1 QDATC
6 LAVGLRT
13 GYRIYTCR
21 PFAQC
26 FAMTDGGI
34 GRAEMLFSSS
44 LVALVGSGD
53 RPAFSP
59 RRLCL
64 WNTKKDH
71 SICEVNF
78 LTAVLAVKL
87 NRKRV
92 AVCLKTALHVF
103 DISDMKCLRT
113 LETAPNPDG
122 VMALSPNEENCHL
135 AFPDG
140 AKAGSSGGGGEVGFM
155 GGSSWGGGCRGCV
168 AGQVILYNALDLK
181 VLNKVVACRS
191 RVVAV
196 SFSRDGKLLATA
208 SEQGTVIRVFTVPA
222 AVKLYTLRRGT
233 TSCDIYS
240 MSFNAAATRLAVSSS
255 TRTIHIFD
263 VSAGGAAGG
272 AAGRRSYSS
281 PRQGG
286 NSGSGE
292 QEGDVENRGGANKN
306 GSRPGGASHGNDA
319 SSNSSSSSSSG
330 LASGFRSM
338 VGLLPNRV
346 TKRMQDY
353 VDCERS
359 FASVRLRGSAGR
371 SICALIPAGDS
382 GVWTGNGG
390 GGAGKDPGG
399 GGGERGGRGK
409 RGRRGGPRSS
419 GGQREDEEVA
429 LEVLLVVTND
439 GILYS
444 YVVDTVNG
452 GECRLDEASSL
463 LMDPSASQEIG
474 SELFVPERHAPPVLA
489 GQS

>member
-1 QDATC
+1 MTSEEASSKEILCYGFNQDATC

-34 GRAEMLFSSS
+34 ARAEMLFSSS

-78 LTAVLAVKL
+78 ITAVLAVKL

-92 AVCLKTALHVF
+92 AVCLNTALHVF

-113 LETAPNPDG
+113 LETAANPDG

-140 AKAGSSGGGGEVGFM
+140 TRSGSPGGGGEV
-155 GGSSWGGGCRGCV
+155 
-168 AGQVILYNALDLK
+168 ILYDALDLK

-208 SEQGTVIRVFTVPA
+208 SEQGTVIRIFTVPG
-222 AVKLYTLRRGT
+222 AVKMYTLRRGT

-263 VSAGGAAGG
+263 VSAGGMAVSGGERGRSERRPSSTSTRQGGSGSSWAAQGQGQEGDAESGGNTEKNRRRGSGNGDDAAAGG
-272 AAGRRSYSS
+272 SGGSS
-281 PRQGG
+281 G
-286 NSGSGE
+286 
-292 QEGDVENRGGANKN
+292 
-306 GSRPGGASHGNDA
+306 
-319 SSNSSSSSSSG
+319 SSSSSSRS
-330 LASGFRSM
+330 LASGLRSV
-338 VGLLPNRV
+338 VGMLPNRV

-359 FASVRLRGSAGR
+359 FASIRLRSSAGR

-382 GVWTGNGG
+382 GVWTGRKGPS
-390 GGAGKDPGG
+390 GGAAA
-399 GGGERGGRGK
+399 GGEDGND
-409 RGRRGGPRSS
+409 S
-419 GGQREDEEVA
+419 GGQEEQ
-429 LEVLLVVTND
+429 EVEGEMLLVVTSE

-444 YVVDTVNG
+444 YIVDTVNG

-474 SELFVPERHAPPVLA
+474 SELFGPERHAPPIVA
-489 GQS
+489 ERN

>member
-1 QDATC
+1 MASEEASSKEILCYGFNQDATC

-26 FAMTDGGI
+26 FAMTEGGI

-53 RPAFSP
+53 QPSFSP

-78 LTAVLAVKL
+78 LTAVLSVKL

-140 AKAGSSGGGGEVGFM
+140 AKAGGAGGGGEV
-155 GGSSWGGGCRGCV
+155 
-168 AGQVILYNALDLK
+168 ILYDALDLK

-208 SEQGTVIRVFTVPA
+208 SEQGTVIRIFTVPS
-222 AVKLYTLRRGT
+222 AVKMYTLRRGT
-233 TSCDIYS
+233 TSCGIHS

-255 TRTIHIFD
+255 NRTIHIFD
-263 VSAGGAAGG
+263 VSSGGAAGG
-272 AAGRRSYSS
+272 DRGRAGRRLGNGDS
-281 PRQGG
+281 PRPGGGGGGGGGDDGGGQGQRG
-286 NSGSGE
+286 NADNGVSVGADKSGTPRRWGSGDGTDTASGGIGSGSG
-292 QEGDVENRGGANKN
+292 
-306 GSRPGGASHGNDA
+306 
-319 SSNSSSSSSSG
+319 SSSS
-330 LASGFRSM
+330 LASGFRSV
-338 VGLLPNRV
+338 VGMLPNRV
-346 TKRMQDY
+346 TKRVQDY

-371 SICALIPAGDS
+371 SICALIPAGDRA
-382 GVWTGNGG
+382 GG
-390 GGAGKDPGG
+390 PGGAGSGG
-399 GGGERGGRGK
+399 GNEIRQNGEGMEG
-409 RGRRGGPRSS
+409 
-419 GGQREDEEVA
+419 EM
-429 LEVLLVVTND
+429 LLVVTSE

-444 YVVDTVNG
+444 YIVDTVNG

-463 LMDPSASQEIG
+463 LMDPNASQEIG
-474 SELFVPERHAPPVLA
+474 SELFVSERQAPPVGA

>member
-1 QDATC
+1 MTSDDASSKEILCYGFNQDATC

-140 AKAGSSGGGGEVGFM
+140 AKAGSSGGGGEV
-155 GGSSWGGGCRGCV
+155 
-168 AGQVILYNALDLK
+168 ILYNALDLK

-208 SEQGTVIRVFTVPA
+208 SEQGTVIRIFTVPA
-222 AVKLYTLRRGT
+222 AVKLYTLRRGS

-272 AAGRRSYSS
+272 AAGRRSNSS

-286 NSGSGE
+286 NSGGGE
-292 QEGDVENRGGANKN
+292 QEGDVENGGGANKN
-306 GSRPGGASHGNDA
+306 GSRPGGASDGNNA
-319 SSNSSSSSSSG
+319 SSNSNSSSG

-338 VGLLPNRV
+338 VGMLPNRV

-382 GVWTGNGG
+382 GVWTGKGG
-390 GGAGKDPGG
+390 GGAGKGP
-399 GGGERGGRGK
+399 GGRG
-409 RGRRGGPRSS
+409 GDES
-419 GGQREDEEVA
+419 GGQGEDEEVA
-429 LEVLLVVTND
+429 REVLLVVTNE

>member
-1 QDATC
+1 MASEEASSREILCYGFNQDATC

-26 FAMTDGGI
+26 FAMSEGGI

-53 RPAFSP
+53 RPSFSP

-78 LTAVLAVKL
+78 LTAVLSVKL

-122 VMALSPNEENCHL
+122 VMALSPNEDNCHL

-140 AKAGSSGGGGEVGFM
+140 AKAGGAGGGGEV
-155 GGSSWGGGCRGCV
+155 
-168 AGQVILYNALDLK
+168 ILYDALDLK

-208 SEQGTVIRVFTVPA
+208 SEQGTVIRIFTVPS
-222 AVKLYTLRRGT
+222 AVKMYTLRRGT
-233 TSCDIYS
+233 TSCGIHS

-255 TRTIHIFD
+255 NRTIHIFD
-263 VSAGGAAGG
+263 VSSGGAAGG
-272 AAGRRSYSS
+272 DRGRAARRLGNGDS
-281 PRQGG
+281 PRQEDGG
-286 NSGSGE
+286 GHGHGHGHEGNAENDFSADKSGAP
-292 QEGDVENRGGANKN
+292 RRR
-306 GSRPGGASHGNDA
+306 GSRDGTETRSGGG
-319 SSNSSSSSSSG
+319 SSNSSS
-330 LASGFRSM
+330 LASGFRSV
-338 VGLLPNRV
+338 VGMLPNRV

-371 SICALIPAGDS
+371 SICALIPAGDR
-382 GVWTGNGG
+382 
-390 GGAGKDPGG
+390 A
-399 GGGERGGRGK
+399 
-409 RGRRGGPRSS
+409 GGPRAAGAGV
-419 GGQREDEEVA
+419 GGNEVEGGEVEEG
-429 LEVLLVVTND
+429 EILLVVTNE

-444 YVVDTVNG
+444 YIVDTVNG

-463 LMDPSASQEIG
+463 LMDPNASQEIG
-474 SELFVPERHAPPVLA
+474 SELFETERQMQPVGGA
-489 GQS
+489 QS